1 MRRACALAFV
11 MLLSSFA
18 ACAADTTVTL
28 YRDGYAEVEH
38 FISSNGIG
46 GTTEAVLL
54 TGDYENLSVIT
65 ESFVPVYYDVDEA
78 LLVVYTLGEDTIV
91 VRYETAMLTSKDGAL
106 WTVSLDA
113 GGRTTLQLP
122 ASTTIVSVDPMP
134 SEIDLDAGTLTFSG
148 GALTVDYYL
157 ELEGAQ
163 QEDRRPSGIALIAIP
178 IAGAVVYLLYR
189 KRRKS
194 FPWGEEEGLDA
205 LEKRVLR
212 HVWERGRVR
221 ESDLRKEFNIPK
233 TSAWRMMKR
242 LEEGGYI
249 TIEDNNG
256 SNVVSI
262 NR

>member
-1 MRRACALAFV
+1 

-18 ACAADTTVTL
+18 TCAADTSVTL
-28 YRDGYAEVEH
+28 YRDGYAEIEH
-38 FISSNGIG
+38 FISVNDMG
-46 GTTEAVLL
+46 GTVEAVLL
-54 TGDYENLSVIT
+54 TGDYENLSVT
-65 ESFVPVYYDVDEA
+65 TGSFEPVHYDVVDA
-78 LLVVYTLGEDTIV
+78 LLVAYTLGEGAV
-91 VRYETAMLTSKDGAL
+91 VIRYETSMLTSKDGAL

-113 GGRTTLQLP
+113 GGQTTLQLP

-157 ELEGAQ
+157 ELEGTQ

-178 IAGAVVYLLYR
+178 IVGAVAYLLYR
-189 KRRKS
+189 MRKRS
-194 FPWGEEEGLDA
+194 FPWDEKEGLDA

-233 TSAWRMMKR
+233 TSTWRMMKR

-249 TIEDNNG
+249 TIEDDNG
-256 SNVVSI
+256 ANVVSI